1 MSLDRLAEFVLDP
14 GIPAI
19 VVYGVVFASCVL
31 ESFFP
36 PWPTDVISVYAGFLA
51 GRGQV
56 DSWLV
61 VVAAVSG
68 TQAGVMAT
76 FWLGRRF
83 GRALLAGRLGR
94 WLRADRLTHLEGW
107 FARYGA
113 PAIAVSRF
121 FPGIRALVTPAAGLA
136 GFSAW
141 KVLWWSGVSV
151 IVWNVL
157 VVSLG
162 VFAGTHLD
170 WARQVLMG
178 YNLVAAGILLV
189 AALAAGFLFLR
200 ARARRAAR
208 SEAGPAYSSTSKK
221 RPVR

>member
-14 GIPAI
+14 GVTPAVI
-19 VVYGVVFASCVL
+19 YGVVFLSCVL

-61 VVAAVSG
+61 VLAAVVG
-68 TQAGVMAT
+68 TQLGVMAA

-83 GRALLAGRLGR
+83 GRALLVGRLGR
-94 WLRADRLTHLEGW
+94 LLHADRLAHLERW

-136 GFSAW
+136 GFPAW
-141 KVLWWSGVSV
+141 KVLWWSGISV
-151 IVWNVL
+151 VVWNVL
-157 VVSLG
+157 VVGLG
-162 VFAGTHLD
+162 VLAGVHLD

-178 YNLVAAGILLV
+178 YNVVAASVLVV
-189 AALAAGFLFLR
+189 AAVAGGLLFLR
-200 ARARRAAR
+200 SRARRSA
-208 SEAGPAYSSTSKK
+208 SS
-221 RPVR
+221 

>member
-1 MSLDRLAEFVLDP
+1 VSLERLAEMVLDP
-14 GIPAI
+14 GVPPAMI
-19 VVYGVVFASCVL
+19 YGVVFLSCVL
-31 ESFFP
+31 EAFFP

-61 VVAAVSG
+61 VIAAVVG
-68 TQAGVMAT
+68 TQVGVMAT

-83 GRALLAGRLGR
+83 GRALLTGRLGR
-94 WLRADRLTHLEGW
+94 WLHADRLSHLERW

-141 KVLWWSGVSV
+141 KVLWWSGASV
-151 IVWNVL
+151 VVWNVL
-157 VVSLG
+157 VVGLG
-162 VFAGTHLD
+162 VLAGAHLD

-178 YNLVAAGILLV
+178 YNMVAASILLV
-189 AALAAGFLFLR
+189 VVAAAGLLFLR
-200 ARARRAAR
+200 SRARRSA
-208 SEAGPAYSSTSKK
+208 SP
-221 RPVR
+221 

>member
-1 MSLDRLAEFVLDP
+1 VSLDRLAELVLDP
-14 GIPAI
+14 GVPPAA
-19 VVYGVVFASCVL
+19 VYGVVFLSCIL

-36 PWPTDVISVYAGFLA
+36 PWPTDLISVYAGFLA

-56 DSWLV
+56 DRAV
-61 VVAAVSG
+61 VVIAAVLG
-68 TQAGVMAT
+68 TQIGVMTA
-76 FWLGRRF
+76 FWLARRF

-94 WLRADRLTHLEGW
+94 WLRAERLAHLERW

-141 KVLWWSGVSV
+141 KVLWWSGLSV
-151 IVWNVL
+151 VVWNVL
-157 VVSLG
+157 VVGLG
-162 VFAGTHLD
+162 VLAGVHLD

-178 YNLVAAGILLV
+178 YNVAAAVVLLV
-189 AALAAGFLFLR
+189 AAVAGGVVLFR
-200 ARARRAAR
+200 ARARRSA
-208 SEAGPAYSSTSKK
+208 SS
-221 RPVR
+221 